1 MGTLKISPESLRASS
16 NGMVGV
22 VDRLSAELTTMENTL
37 NGYGSPWGTGL
48 LGSVIGQLYQEVHD
62 IALGTFEENGEV
74 VSEYAE
80 GLDTMADEF
89 EATEEEIEGGLKGAA
104 TEVST
109 SFPGSR

>member
-1 MGTLKISPESLRASS
+1 
-16 NGMVGV
+16 MVGV
-22 VDRLSAELTTMENTL
+22 VDRLASELTTLENTL

-89 EATEEEIEGGLKGAA
+89 EATEEEIEGGL
-104 TEVST
+104 VSAHQDVSG
-109 SFPGSR
+109 SFPGPR

>member
-1 MGTLKISPESLRASS
+1 MGNLRISPESLRNSS
-16 NGMVGV
+16 NGMVNV
-22 VDRLSAELTTMENTL
+22 VDRLSAELTTLENTL
-37 NGYGSPWGTGL
+37 NGYGSPWGSGL

-89 EATEEEIEGGLKGAA
+89 EATEEEIEGGL
-104 TEVST
+104 T
-109 SFPGSR
+109 SAQSEITTTFPGP

>member
-1 MGTLKISPESLRASS
+1 MGNLKISPESLRTSS
-16 NGMVGV
+16 NGMINV

-62 IALGTFEENGEV
+62 IALGTFEENGEGL
-74 VSEYAE
+74 SEYAE

-89 EATEEEIEGGLKGAA
+89 EATEEEIEGGLRSAE